1 MEKLFIYET
10 GLEIFYPSPDE
21 QDVEVEGREQEEGEG
36 NEVQEDEPTDCH

>member
-21 QDVEVEGREQEEGEG
+21 QDVEVECGEQEEGER
-36 NEVQEDEPTDCH
+36 NEVQEDEPTDSH